1 MRLFLYERGCIK
13 ESPQTVVSIDPG
25 VKTTGV
31 AILDKGKASIEML
44 AYEWGEI
51 NASKT
56 YLPLLIL
63 FMRDKIREIVSDKIS
78 GIKGSVECVVE
89 FPHITGEFSVGMSVS
104 CTLWL
109 EELFKSKNVVRV
121 TFIQNKIPEFFLK
134 KRSVTPLET
143 VYFARDVLPMFVPE
157 VPLATHAYDALLY
170 LLFVHFDWFKAYIR
184 DGAVREPHPE
194 LVKLNWVK

>member
-1 MRLFLYERGCIK
+1 
-13 ESPQTVVSIDPG
+13 VVSIDPG

-157 VPLATHAYDALLY
+157 VPLSTHAYDALLY

>member
-1 MRLFLYERGCIK
+1 M
-13 ESPQTVVSIDPG
+13 
-25 VKTTGV
+25 
-31 AILDKGKASIEML
+31 
-44 AYEWGEI
+44 
-51 NASKT
+51 
-56 YLPLLIL
+56 
-63 FMRDKIREIVSDKIS
+63 
-78 GIKGSVECVVE
+78 VE

-157 VPLATHAYDALLY
+157 VPLPTHAYDALLY